1 MNYMFSQIQFHI
13 SHEVA
18 VWLSYQLAS
27 YIANYVY
34 NNKNLI
40 ASYTNAVFYAIANHI
55 AICQYLTI
63 TVMFYFL
70 WKKP

>member
-1 MNYMFSQIQFHI
+1 MNYMFSQIQSHI

-40 ASYTNAVFYAIANHI
+40 ASYTNAVFM
-55 AICQYLTI
+55 QLQI
-63 TVMFYFL
+63 T
-70 WKKP
+70 